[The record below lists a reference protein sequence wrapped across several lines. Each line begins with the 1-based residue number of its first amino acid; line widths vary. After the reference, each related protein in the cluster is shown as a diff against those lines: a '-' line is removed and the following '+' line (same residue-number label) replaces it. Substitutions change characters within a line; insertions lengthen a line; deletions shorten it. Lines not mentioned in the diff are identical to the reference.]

1 MRLPARIRT
10 KWPLGRRTP
19 LYLSDRRIPG
29 HCNGSLNVIFS
40 KLHELQTTLNE
51 KAQNNR
57 RLEAQRNDLNG
68 KVTTITRVSA
78 DTLAIIP
85 IGWFRISTWIL
96 GEDVTRR
103 TSIITGTRILC
114 RRSYQANGQKESF
127 RKLFK
132 SDSKLELFG
141 PPGFSLKKDQK
152 EPWKKSKFIQK
163 ANLLSILIQK

>member
-1 MRLPARIRT
+1 M
-10 KWPLGRRTP
+10 
-19 LYLSDRRIPG
+19 
-29 HCNGSLNVIFS
+29 
-40 KLHELQTTLNE
+40 NE

-68 KVTTITRVSA
+68 KVRTISQILGS
-78 DTLAIIP
+78 DL
-85 IGWFRISTWIL
+85 SIL

-132 SDSKLELFG
+132 TDSKPELLGLIFQSDG
-141 PPGFSLKKDQK
+141 R
-152 EPWKKSKFIQK
+152 
-163 ANLLSILIQK
+163 LLRAQPR

>member
-1 MRLPARIRT
+1 MALISRIVGPRGPT
-10 KWPLGRRTP
+10 GPWSRGYELK
-19 LYLSDRRIPG
+19 I
-29 HCNGSLNVIFS
+29 IFS

-68 KVTTITRVSA
+68 KVRTISQMTES
-78 DTLAIIP
+78 D
-85 IGWFRISTWIL
+85 WSIL

-132 SDSKLELFG
+132 TDSISAFWFWIRVGVRSKMVWISSDYELGTAPYKGQGHFQIRVRLG
-141 PPGFSLKKDQK
+141 
-152 EPWKKSKFIQK
+152 EIQ
-163 ANLLSILIQK
+163 

>member
-1 MRLPARIRT
+1 M
-10 KWPLGRRTP
+10 
-19 LYLSDRRIPG
+19 
-29 HCNGSLNVIFS
+29 
-40 KLHELQTTLNE
+40 HELQTTLNE

-68 KVTTITRVSA
+68 KVR
-78 DTLAIIP
+78 IISQRLDSD
-85 IGWFRISTWIL
+85 WSIL

-132 SDSKLELFG
+132 SDSKPE
-141 PPGFSLKKDQK
+141 
-152 EPWKKSKFIQK
+152 
-163 ANLLSILIQK
+163 ILGSSFQSDNHILRALPR

>member
-1 MRLPARIRT
+1 MPII
-10 KWPLGRRTP
+10 KSKFWPWRRP
-19 LYLSDRRIPG
+19 F
-29 HCNGSLNVIFS
+29 NGSVESWLIIIFS

-68 KVTTITRVSA
+68 KVRTISQILGS
-78 DTLAIIP
+78 D
-85 IGWFRISTWIL
+85 WSIL

-132 SDSKLELFG
+132 TDSN
-141 PPGFSLKKDQK
+141 S
-152 EPWKKSKFIQK
+152 FIV
-163 ANLLSILIQK
+163 LD